1 MGIRL
6 IQLIIK
12 RKEKGGIFM
21 STTCPIRDKKSLAS
35 FRDYYKDTRPNPRNY
50 TLIVMGLNTAFRIGD
65 LLELKWQDIC
75 HANGKLRRH
84 ICLAEQKT
92 EKNRVVPINDA
103 LRQALEAYRTYCKGS
118 KGSDYLFPST
128 RCHSQPLSRYQ
139 AYRIIK
145 NAAKACGLSE
155 HISCHSLR
163 KTFGYYAWKQGTP
176 PAMLMDLYNHSSYQ
190 ITKRYLGIEQDE
202 RDQVYLQINL

>member
-1 MGIRL
+1 
-6 IQLIIK
+6 
-12 RKEKGGIFM
+12 M
-21 STTCPIRDKKSLAS
+21 STTYPIKDRKALVS
-35 FRDYYKDTRPNPRNY
+35 FRDYYRDIQPNPRNY

-65 LLELKWQDIC
+65 LLEIRWQDVC
-75 HANGKLRRH
+75 RTNGKLHRH
-84 ICLAEQKT
+84 ICIEEQKT
-92 EKNRVVPINDA
+92 GKTHIVPINDA
-103 LRQALEAYRTYCKGS
+103 LQETLEAYRIICGKTES
-118 KGSDYLFPST
+118 SNYLFPST
-128 RCHSQPLSRYQ
+128 RYKSQPLSRYQ

-145 NAAKACGLSE
+145 NAAKECGLSE

-163 KTFGYYAWKQGTP
+163 KTFGYHAWKQGTP

>member
-1 MGIRL
+1 
-6 IQLIIK
+6 
-12 RKEKGGIFM
+12 M
-21 STTCPIRDKKSLAS
+21 STTCPIKDKQALAL
-35 FRDYYKDTRPNPRNY
+35 FRDYYKTIRPNPRNY

-65 LLELKWQDIC
+65 LLTFRWQDIC
-75 HANGKLRRH
+75 QPDGVLHAH
-84 ICLAEQKT
+84 IHLEEQKT
-92 EKNRVVPINDA
+92 GKVRMVPINDA
-103 LRQALEAYRTYCKGS
+103 LRQALEEYLTSCKETAPT
-118 KGSDYLFPST
+118 DFLFPST
-128 RCHSQPLSRYQ
+128 RYKTQPLSRYQ

-145 NAAKACGLSE
+145 TAAAECGLSE

-163 KTFGYYAWKQGTP
+163 KTFGYHAWKQGTP

>member
-1 MGIRL
+1 
-6 IQLIIK
+6 
-12 RKEKGGIFM
+12 M
-21 STTCPIRDKKSLAS
+21 STTYPIKDKEALHAFK
-35 FRDYYKDTRPNPRNY
+35 DYYRNTKPNLRNY

-65 LLELKWQDIC
+65 LLELRWQDVC
-75 HANGKLRRH
+75 QYNGTLRKH
-84 ICLAEQKT
+84 ICIGENKT
-92 EKNRVVPINDA
+92 EKNHMVPINDA
-103 LRQALEAYRTYCKGS
+103 LRRTLKTYQVHCGGADMS
-118 KGSDYLFPST
+118 AYLFPSP
-128 RCHSQPLSRYQ
+128 RCKNQPLSRYQ

-145 NAAKACGLSE
+145 NAANGCGLSE

-202 RDQVYLQINL
+202 RDQVYLHINL